1 MLGNFWFK
9 KEKPLLGLTGMG
21 GGVGSN
27 LFDIDSASVVTDG
40 LIFHVDAAKSS
51 SYGGSGT
58 TWNDLSGQNNDMTL
72 TSAPSH
78 TSGSGGYF
86 QFDGVN
92 DTASVSLSDFN
103 GGHNPISIEMWVNI
117 DDTDTDYRHI
127 FGTREIDGSDDCGF
141 YTLLLQGAN
150 STKMEARLSTASGNT
165 DIIYDLGSNWNSW
178 RQIVFTYDT
187 SDDKTRLYINGSLV
201 STSSTTNT
209 GSFGTANPF
218 TVARRS
224 DNHFQTQMKGSKF
237 LIYTKALSLSEVQTN
252 YNFYKDEFG
261 L

>member
-1 MLGNFWFK
+1 MATEYNPK
-9 KEKPLLGLTGMG
+9 
-21 GGVGSN
+21 
-27 LFDIDSASVVTDG
+27 IVTDN
-40 LIFHVDAAKSS
+40 LVLCLDAGNTKS
-51 SYGGSGT
+51 YPGSGT

-103 GGHNPISIEMWVNI
+103 SGHNPISIEMWVNI

-127 FGTREIDGSDDCGF
+127 FGTRETGNDCGF
-141 YTLLLQGAN
+141 YTLLLNGAN
-150 STKMEARLSTASGNT
+150 STKMEARLTTASGNT
-165 DIIYDLGSNWNSW
+165 DIVYNLGSNWNSW

-187 SDDKTRLYINGSLV
+187 SDDRTRLYINGSLV
-201 STSSTTNT
+201 ATSSTTNT

-218 TVARRS
+218 TVARTS
-224 DNHFQTQMKGSKF
+224 NNDFQTQMKGSKF
-237 LIYTKALSLSEVQTN
+237 LIYTKALSSSEIEQN
-252 YNFYKDEFG
+252 YNANKGRFG

>member
-1 MLGNFWFK
+1 MATEYNPK
-9 KEKPLLGLTGMG
+9 
-21 GGVGSN
+21 
-27 LFDIDSASVVTDG
+27 IVTDN
-40 LIFHVDAAKSS
+40 LVLCLDAGNTKS
-51 SYGGSGT
+51 YPGSGT

-103 GGHNPISIEMWVNI
+103 SGHNPISIEMWVNI

-127 FGTREIDGSDDCGF
+127 FGTRETAGSDCGF
-141 YTLLLQGAN
+141 YTLLLNGAN
-150 STKMEARLSTASGNT
+150 STKMEARLTTASGNT
-165 DIIYDLGSNWNSW
+165 DIVYNLGSNWNSW

-187 SDDKTRLYINGSLV
+187 SDDRTRLYINGSLV

-218 TVARRS
+218 TVARTS
-224 DNHFQTQMKGSKF
+224 NNDFQTQMKGSKF